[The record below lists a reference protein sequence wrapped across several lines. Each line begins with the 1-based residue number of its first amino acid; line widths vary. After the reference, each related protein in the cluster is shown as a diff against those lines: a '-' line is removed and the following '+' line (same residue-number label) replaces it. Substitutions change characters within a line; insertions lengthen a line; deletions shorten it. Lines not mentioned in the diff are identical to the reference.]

1 LIVQINLKTACGC
14 TQKFVMRMSWIP
26 MFWAVPV
33 YAEGLWGPYS
43 KQPFETPATRT
54 FRLTDHKVLS
64 KVRVRLFFEE
74 VVNG

>member
-1 LIVQINLKTACGC
+1 MI
-14 TQKFVMRMSWIP
+14 
-26 MFWAVPV
+26 
-33 YAEGLWGPYS
+33 
-43 KQPFETPATRT
+43 ATRT